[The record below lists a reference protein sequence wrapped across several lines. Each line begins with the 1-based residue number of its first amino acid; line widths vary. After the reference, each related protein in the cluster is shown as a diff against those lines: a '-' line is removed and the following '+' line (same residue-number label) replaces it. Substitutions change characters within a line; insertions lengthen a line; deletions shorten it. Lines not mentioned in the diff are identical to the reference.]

1 MGGGVL
7 PLRGDDGNGQRGEC
21 MEKANSGQ
29 DGGGGPGGAYGTR
42 PLLVMAGLFFII
54 GFVTWLN
61 GPLITF
67 VQVAFGVGPVGAFL
81 VPMCFYL
88 AYFFCAFPAMALAR
102 RTGLRGGI
110 RLALGVMAAGT
121 LGFGECVG
129 RGWYAGA
136 LAGLSVLGAGLT
148 LLQVAVNPYVTL
160 LGPAAQAA
168 RRIAGMG
175 IANKLSGIIAPII
188 FSLLVMHDIGGV
200 VARLAASGN
209 ARMHAQVLAGFAHAV
224 VLPYRGMAVVLLL
237 VALGLRHAGLP
248 DLRLACRDAAP
259 PGGRMAGMAWVGIAV
274 VFVYVGVEVM
284 AGDGIGLYARGMGL
298 LVGQTRFL
306 TAFTLAGMLGGY
318 VLGSFMVPAVIRS
331 APYLGLSALV
341 GGALCT
347 GAIMAHGMG
356 SVLCIALLGVANAM
370 MMPILFPLVL
380 HMAGAWRQRANALLV
395 MAFCGGA
402 VMPQCFALLQG
413 PWGMKPAFMGLVMPG
428 YGVIGLFA
436 LVVWWRARG
445 LGRAA

>member
-1 MGGGVL
+1 MGQADL
-7 PLRGDDGNGQRGEC
+7 NH
-21 MEKANSGQ
+21 
-29 DGGGGPGGAYGTR
+29 DGGAGTGKAYGAR

-67 VQVAFGVGPVGAFL
+67 VQVAFGLGPVGAFL

-88 AYFFCAFPAMALAR
+88 AYFFCAFPATALAR
-102 RTGLRGGI
+102 RLGLYCGI

-129 RGWYAGA
+129 RQWYPGA

-168 RRIAGMG
+168 RRIAWMG
-175 IANKLSGIIAPII
+175 IANKLSGIIAPVV
-188 FSLLVMHDIGGV
+188 FSILVMPDIGGV
-200 VARLAASGN
+200 VARLAQAGP
-209 ARMHAQVLAGFAHAV
+209 ARQHAAMLTGFAHAV
-224 VLPYRGMAVVLLL
+224 VLPYRSMAAALLL
-237 VALGLRHAGLP
+237 VALALRHAGLP
-248 DLRLACRDAAP
+248 DLRLTCRDVAP
-259 PGGRMAGMAWVGIAV
+259 PTGRMPARAWVGIGV

-298 LVGQTRFL
+298 AVEQTRFL
-306 TAFTLAGMLGGY
+306 TAFTLAAMLGGY
-318 VLGSFMVPAVIRS
+318 GLGSMMVPAVVRP
-331 APYLGLSALV
+331 APYLALSAAMGV
-341 GGALCT
+341 GLCVA
-347 GAIMAHGMG
+347 AIMAHGMS
-356 SVLCIALLGVANAM
+356 SVLCVALLGLANAM

-380 HMAGAWRQRANALLV
+380 HGAGAWRARVNALLV

-413 PWGMKPAFMGLVMPG
+413 AWGMKAAFMGLVVPG

-436 LVVWWRARG
+436 LGAWRRAWG